1 MSSPHHTAF
10 LPAMKSGEPIVYF
23 ILCSLTDQVITD
35 NNPLNLSYRPG
46 RIYMDRTI

>member
-1 MSSPHHTAF
+1 MSSLHHTAF

-35 NNPLNLSYRPG
+35 NNPLNLSYRLG